1 MELLRKDA
9 TEKLGKQREPESSK
23 NGRNSSSLLGITAE
37 GSGALKQLTALLA
50 ALTERLRLPYVS
62 LSFTPCL
69 GPAAPTSSGCPG
81 PHPAQPPRTGHHS
94 SQAAEQSP
102 PSKGLLPNTKPKPS
116 LSYFKALPSRAAA
129 ISPRKQSVSLQFAP
143 FGCRSSSPG
152 SLCPDPAPLPAPI
165 LAALTPL
172 RSGRAP
178 QQFPVGPD
186 LQLRAPAA
194 PRALPARLRLR
205 GAAGGTGRGG
215 TGALHARPSA
225 PEQQPPGALCR
236 RTGEAGLTGGR
247 GPSPALPFP
256 SVPFPLLFVSPKI
269 SRRYSSPRTPL
280 LSSLSPTRVFS
291 CSGAASPKGHE
302 RFGIASASGAGPRL
316 RRRSGR
322 VTAAR
327 ANGGAGREA
336 LRGGAGRAALAG
348 GVVPCWECGAVS
360 LESPGF
366 VRFSAFNVQCWST
379 TINFL
384 FLYKPAIPVY
394 LSR

>member
-1 MELLRKDA
+1 MHTLPSHQQLSRRRSRLWKLPLVELHRKDA

-62 LSFTPCL
+62 LSSTPCL

-152 SLCPDPAPLPAPI
+152 SLCPEPAPLPAPI

-172 RSGRAP
+172 RGGRAP

-256 SVPFPLLFVSPKI
+256 SL
-269 SRRYSSPRTPL
+269 SSPSHRRSPGGTPRPAPRCSAPSAPRG
-280 LSSLSPTRVFS
+280 SSAAAGPPPRRGTSASASPPPAAPGPG
-291 CSGAASPKGHE
+291 CDGAAAASPPRAPMEE
-302 RFGIASASGAGPRL
+302 RGGKRWGAER
-316 RRRSGR
+316 
-322 VTAAR
+322 
-327 ANGGAGREA
+327 AGR
-336 LRGGAGRAALAG
+336 RWRAASFRA
-348 GVVPCWECGAVS
+348 
-360 LESPGF
+360 ESAEP
-366 VRFSAFNVQCWST
+366 SH
-379 TINFL
+379 
-384 FLYKPAIPVY
+384 
-394 LSR
+394 